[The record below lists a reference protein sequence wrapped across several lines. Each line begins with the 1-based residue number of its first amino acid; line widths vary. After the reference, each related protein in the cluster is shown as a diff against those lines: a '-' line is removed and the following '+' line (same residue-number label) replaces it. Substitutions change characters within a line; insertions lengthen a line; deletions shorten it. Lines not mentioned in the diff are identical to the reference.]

1 MSGGRRR
8 GGAPWHSLSR
18 FFAAR
23 SPSRDKEEE
32 EKEEEKPG
40 ASPGRA
46 AASVENEPESTSQKK
61 ENVLSS
67 EAVKVPQ
74 SEDGRN
80 HAEKL
85 IMQEEAKKPN
95 DLSSSTVDTK
105 IGENERQPKE
115 SFFQFL
121 GNLFNIS
128 GKSSPGEAK
137 QPSFKDNHD
146 KSEKDLRNLT
156 DSFEEETE
164 RKTEICSGALGTQI
178 VPPEQESS
186 STELSDAFSLD
197 TTQDSEQE
205 ISDLIEQVDGKLE
218 KPSVTYATYQGPR
231 HIRKYLKQQSVL
243 ETVNPLDR
251 EDESSDSSTSST
263 QTGPGRE
270 TENEKILL
278 LSSVNKDMFVKEH
291 LPEGPLEDSGCCKIN
306 HNAERHLI
314 DSPKLPNTAASKD
327 VLTKKDLGGPDRN
340 SPHLYS
346 LTHSNSAVGQS
357 DSESYIISCV
367 PVSET
372 KSSLAR
378 SPLCPR
384 SSSNT
389 VAYGSDFQKVV
400 TTTGTTAEKNSSLMS
415 DETLVQREEHTELEN
430 PAISAFSYSK
440 SGGNYT
446 TKQEGTD
453 VPTPN
458 KSVRCKVFQVPESK
472 CSDKQT
478 VDNSLMQAASQTS
491 AIPLQRHVM
500 TDTLLVNEGSRLSAQ
515 DSLKTLGIREIGQ
528 ETETTSVGEPATS
541 SHGKVLKDKM
551 ESLPKS
557 QTEAKKLSCRPQS
570 KMATPHHISLNQ
582 KDPASVENISGSA
595 SIDCLENK
603 IAPELNLEFDRN
615 HISKPL
621 ADSENPK
628 QAKVLSDAR
637 TFILAGKNSDVNAS
651 SPTSVSEIGLVND
664 MNEFILKEEGG
675 SSVVIES
682 GDADI
687 AIIACQFTKCQDVSR
702 CHKDVTNHIET
713 EERKDLSAGLHLK
726 HSSTN
731 PESKEVL
738 PCGEKRQ
745 VQLDAEGSYQEDL
758 RFKSENL
765 SKDYSSISSQGSN
778 KADLRLS
785 NSKANTQAIENSDSF
800 PLEIINDGTVN
811 FLSNAEVGCQNSI
824 SIESDSRGRKAKALS
839 ETSVPQVEL
848 REIFQEKLSSTL
860 DIVNRQAKSDLSEL
874 TSLEVEQEKSLQ
886 RMGPREIKAKYS
898 NVGLIQDC
906 QSEMSPASKCQGVQ
920 ELEVQTLG
928 YYPTFLNCDTSGTVP
943 SVDVSCQSS
952 DFCET
957 NRTFSLTEVAELNLT
972 NNSPKF
978 QETLS
983 PKENSSFFNSDTSL
997 EKNAFESEDSSFLN
1011 TSSLGLEK
1019 ETTPP
1024 RKKENIHFLRG
1035 DNDRLCYISNAE
1047 EINSLNLPNNF
1058 GSVKLT
1064 ASVSHT
1070 GTPLTSFPKPNNTCL
1085 EFATSLPTGVKVTP
1099 FQEHFGNHPEN
1110 LSPDFPTAAHFG
1122 SHIGAENGAVTE
1134 TPVSV
1139 NSSSQQCSEAS
1150 TEQLETRR
1158 ATHDQ
1163 CLDVKSNLH
1172 KKVETLIGEIFNSV
1186 KQELK
1191 SKPAVGT
1198 CQEHIASD
1206 SIMNPGTMKEDVPEK
1221 FPSKTTLTGIEQ
1233 TECLEEDGIENML
1246 DVKGEKA
1253 SILSTDGEKSL
1264 FDSDRMNVSCLL
1276 EVSARELVNDIIS
1289 SAQEKLTSEVFEA
1302 PKKTWDSDL
1311 QASTSKIMNTDGIK
1325 PHDIVREFL
1334 VSEQVVNQS
1343 KCKISETKGLSRSFS
1358 VSNLASDTESIK
1370 GREIVLYQ
1378 NLPFSENEAGQS
1390 DSKNSKE
1397 SNTVLLPEDML
1408 HKSLVNKVK
1417 TPVFVNENCKNKM
1430 EIECE
1435 EKTEVED
1442 AGTLVLNF
1450 QWPASVNDDLHVPGT
1465 SKGSFSD
1472 SLVCISEKSLP
1483 GHSSKNTPLAISEAG
1498 KIHKKDTDANLGK
1511 IGFISSML
1519 EMEKENKKDAELNI
1533 KKYETVPFMSEVGE
1547 THKNDAELNIAK
1559 MESTINIFKMGELSQ
1574 AETEKHIE
1582 KTQKLPVT
1590 SGVEKACKMR
1600 DIERDNGK
1608 VEVIP
1613 VMSEVKNAFQKDE
1626 KNTGNIDVVP
1636 VSLKMGNSYQ
1646 EHAEEDISKTEVPSV
1661 VSEMES
1667 VYQKDTVIRETENS
1681 DAIPITL
1688 EMEDIYQG
1696 DTEGDAEKNDVI
1708 SVTLDETNTYQN
1720 YAEGESMYQKE
1731 LKGIVQKTEMVSSV
1745 SEGEKAH
1752 NNATSVYL
1760 EDEEA
1765 CQKEA
1770 EEIRGE
1776 IVYMSSMTEMERAYL
1791 EDSDRIARKQE
1802 LYPKVVTFDKICG
1815 SAQKMPIIQRLEDM
1829 PSIFEKEETP
1839 QEFFEEI
1846 VGGIENEESS
1856 KIKKGLITH
1865 DSRLASYFKGYES
1878 PLCKDYEGYPDLA
1891 IPDFQLENTTESLER
1906 MSPVAADNKLRSLDC
1921 VGEQESNLSYIPQ
1934 NEQENSSFTIL
1945 YDEPLQEED
1954 TYISAEV
1961 RRTHSL
1967 IFPDTSTSSMHV
1979 LACERSE
1986 SRTDL
1991 IHHFESDAKLG
2002 ETFDSNSAETFL
2014 SVEAKRYKI
2023 YPLSLSPIYEDDS
2036 SQEDVL
2042 SNEISPGHHS
2052 SIKSRENATQPSSVL
2067 SLLQSVSER
2076 LKMNFDEDGQQE
2088 IGEGE
2093 DYEDEDEEQEES
2105 THIGSLRARR
2115 ELFSCKQSNSSI
2127 IFYPEEDQERTE
2139 ISKNIY
2145 VTSSEPTTSN
2155 LQIGLWPEKAS
2166 FLQKS
2171 DLTSKL
2177 HSSLK
2182 SVYHQYLQASK
2193 VHSSEKG
2200 AHFGG
2205 NFQEPVS
2212 KYFHVQD
2219 SSDRLSLFTE
2229 NVDKQTLKCNPRP
2242 GKIIIY
2248 DVHGSKEKQEVYC
2261 NVPDATSWSFP
2272 NGVLIKVVR
2281 GCWIVYEKPY
2291 FQGQKCVLEE
2301 GEKVLDRDWILQSRN
2316 HPQKNFVLGSIKRV
2330 LKDCSIPE
2338 IELCPQS
2345 VPASC
2350 PVYIQRAVPNL
2361 EELNIPETMLFTV
2374 KSGVWL
2380 AYPVINFK
2388 GQATVLEED
2397 HGLIEIST
2405 AEFKSLHPLQVG
2417 GLKVE
2422 MPMNLKII
2430 IYEKP
2435 HFHGQAREFNE
2446 HIDSVPNF
2454 LKNDVD
2460 FVGIGSI
2467 RVIGGVWVAYEKEHF
2482 KGQQF
2487 LLEEGDFEDSTA
2499 CRALS
2504 GPILSF
2510 RYLQANFI
2518 ESTITLF
2525 ESCLENGKFI
2535 DITNQEIPDL
2545 EEIGF
2550 GSETRS
2556 IHVKSG
2562 VWVAYQQKFFCGE
2575 QYILEKGKYKCYFDW
2590 GGSNNIIMSIRP
2602 IQLEPL
2608 GINEPPHLL
2617 KAFSKPGFQG
2627 ECIDFTKELADL
2639 NSFTPQSFKVLRG
2652 CWLLYYQE
2660 DISYNQ
2666 CVLEEGLY
2674 ADLTSCGCPT
2684 SRIRSLKPIDYVF
2697 EEPSISL
2704 FALEHCEGRELHLED
2719 AVNSVLN
2726 KDLHFYTQSVWVK
2739 SGLWIVYEGSNFLGK
2754 QILLEPNEIP
2764 NWKAF
2769 SGWKTIGSLRPVK
2782 QPAVYIRIKNRAQ
2795 DGYLT
2800 VTGNVADTKATS
2812 VCISPYNGK
2821 NTQIWHYCR
2830 GLFKSKASDTCLDV
2844 IGGRDTPGAKVA
2856 LWTEHGHS
2864 RQKWRVNRNGTIS
2877 SYLGDQ
2883 LVLDVKGGNYSDKT
2897 HVIVNQPLEGED
2909 TQIWDIEIS

>member
-1 MSGGRRR
+1 M
-8 GGAPWHSLSR
+8 
-18 FFAAR
+18 
-23 SPSRDKEEE
+23 
-32 EKEEEKPG
+32 
-40 ASPGRA
+40 
-46 AASVENEPESTSQKK
+46 
-61 ENVLSS
+61 
-67 EAVKVPQ
+67 
-74 SEDGRN
+74 
-80 HAEKL
+80 
-85 IMQEEAKKPN
+85 
-95 DLSSSTVDTK
+95 
-105 IGENERQPKE
+105 
-115 SFFQFL
+115 
-121 GNLFNIS
+121 
-128 GKSSPGEAK
+128 
-137 QPSFKDNHD
+137 
-146 KSEKDLRNLT
+146 
-156 DSFEEETE
+156 
-164 RKTEICSGALGTQI
+164 
-178 VPPEQESS
+178 
-186 STELSDAFSLD
+186 
-197 TTQDSEQE
+197 
-205 ISDLIEQVDGKLE
+205 DGKLE

-231 HIRKYLKQQSVL
+231 QIRKYMKQQSVL

-251 EDESSDSSTSST
+251 EDESSDSSTST
-263 QTGPGRE
+263 QTGPGHE

-278 LSSVNKDMFVKEH
+278 LSSANKDVFVKEH

-327 VLTKKDLGGPDRN
+327 VLTKNDLEGPDRN

-346 LTHSNSAVGQS
+346 LTHSDSAVGQS
-357 DSESYIISCV
+357 DSESYISCV
-367 PVSET
+367 SVPET
-372 KSSLAR
+372 KSSLVC

-384 SSSNT
+384 SSSST
-389 VAYGSDFQKVV
+389 FAYGSDFQKVV
-400 TTTGTTAEKNSSLMS
+400 TTTGTTAKKNSSLMS

-430 PAISAFSYSK
+430 PAISACSYNK
-440 SGGNYT
+440 SGGSYT

-458 KSVRCKVFQVPESK
+458 KSVRRKVFQMPESK

-478 VDNSLMQAASQTS
+478 VDNSLKQAASQTS

-528 ETETTSVGEPATS
+528 EAETTSVGEPTTS
-541 SHGKVLKDKM
+541 SHVKVLEDKM
-551 ESLPKS
+551 ESLPKN
-557 QTEAKKLSCRPQS
+557 QTEATKLSCGPQS
-570 KMATPHHISLNQ
+570 KMATSHHISLSQ

-603 IAPELNLEFDRN
+603 IAPELNLELDRN

-621 ADSENPK
+621 ADSENAK

-637 TFILAGKNSDVNAS
+637 TFILAGENSDLNAL
-651 SPTSVSEIGLVND
+651 SPTSVSEIDLVNNMD
-664 MNEFILKEEGG
+664 DFMLKEEGG
-675 SSVVIES
+675 SSVLIES

-687 AIIACQFTKCQDVSR
+687 TIIASQFPKCQDVSR
-702 CHKDVTNHIET
+702 CHKDVTNHVET
-713 EERKDLSAGLHLK
+713 EERKSLSACLHLK

-731 PESKEVL
+731 LESKEVL
-738 PCGEKRQ
+738 PCGEKHQ
-745 VQLDAEGSYQEDL
+745 VPLDAEDSDQEDL

-785 NSKANTQAIENSDSF
+785 NSKANMQAIENSDSF
-800 PLEIINDGTVN
+800 PLEIINDSIVN
-811 FLSNAEVGCQNSI
+811 FLSNAEVDCQNSI
-824 SIESDSRGRKAKALS
+824 SIESDSRGRKAKTLS

-848 REIFQEKLSSTL
+848 GEIFQEKLSSTL

-898 NVGLIQDC
+898 NVGFIQDC
-906 QSEMSPASKCQGVQ
+906 QSEISPASKCQGVQ
-920 ELEVQTLG
+920 ELEVETLG
-928 YYPTFLNCDTSGTVP
+928 YIPTFLKCDTSGTVP
-943 SVDVSCQSS
+943 SVDMSCQSS
-952 DFCET
+952 DFCER
-957 NRTFSLTEVAELNLT
+957 NRAFSLTEVAELNLT

-978 QETLS
+978 QETVS
-983 PKENSSFFNSDTSL
+983 PKENSSFLGSDTSL

-1011 TSSLGLEK
+1011 TSLLGLEK

-1024 RKKENIHFLRG
+1024 RKRENIHFLSG
-1035 DNDRLCYISNAE
+1035 DNDRLSYISNAE
-1047 EINSLNLPNNF
+1047 EINSLNLPNKF

-1070 GTPLTSFPKPNNTCL
+1070 GIPLTSFPKPSNTCL
-1085 EFATSLPTGVKVTP
+1085 EFATSLPTGAKVTP

-1122 SHIGAENGAVTE
+1122 SHRVAENEAVTE

-1163 CLDVKSNLH
+1163 FLDVKSNLH
-1172 KKVETLIGEIFNSV
+1172 KRVETLIGEIFNSV

-1198 CQEHIASD
+1198 CQEYIASG

-1221 FPSKTTLTGIEQ
+1221 FPSKTTLTGIEL

-1246 DVKGEKA
+1246 DVKGEEKA
-1253 SILSTDGEKSL
+1253 SVLSTDGEKSL

-1276 EVSARELVNDIIS
+1276 EVRARELVNEIIS

-1302 PKKTWDSDL
+1302 PKKTWDSDF

-1325 PHDIVREFL
+1325 PHDIVREYL

-1343 KCKISETKGLSRSFS
+1343 KCKISETKGLGRLFS
-1358 VSNLASDTESIK
+1358 VSNLASDTEPIK

-1378 NLPFSENEAGQS
+1378 NFPFSENGAGQS
-1390 DSKNSKE
+1390 DSTNLKE
-1397 SNTVLLPEDML
+1397 SNTVLLPEDMVY
-1408 HKSLVNKVK
+1408 KSLANKVK
-1417 TPVFVNENCKNKM
+1417 TPVFINENCKNKM

-1435 EKTEVED
+1435 EKTGIED
-1442 AGTLVLNF
+1442 AGTFVLNF

-1519 EMEKENKKDAELNI
+1519 EMGKDNKKDAELNI
-1533 KKYETVPFMSEVGE
+1533 KKYETAPLMSEVEE

-1559 MESTINIFKMGELSQ
+1559 MESTINIFKIGELSQ
-1574 AETEKHIE
+1574 TETEKHIE
-1582 KTQKLPVT
+1582 KTQRLPVT
-1590 SGVEKACKMR
+1590 LGAEKACKIR
-1600 DIERDNGK
+1600 DIERDIGK

-1626 KNTGNIDVVP
+1626 KNTGNIVVVP

-1646 EHAEEDISKTEVPSV
+1646 EHAEGEINKTEVPSV

-1667 VYQKDTVIRETENS
+1667 VYQNDTEIRETENS
-1681 DAIPITL
+1681 ETIPITL
-1688 EMEDIYQG
+1688 EMEDIYQVG
-1696 DTEGDAEKNDVI
+1696 TEGDAEKDDVI
-1708 SVTLDETNTYQN
+1708 SVTLDEANTCQN
-1720 YAEGESMYQKE
+1720 YAEGITGQMERSMLEMENMYQKE
-1731 LKGIVQKTEMVSSV
+1731 LKGIVQKTEIISNV
-1745 SEGEKAH
+1745 SESEKAH
-1752 NNATSVYL
+1752 NNATSVSL

-1776 IVYMSSMTEMERAYL
+1776 IVYMSPMTEMERTYL

-1815 SAQKMPIIQRLEDM
+1815 SALKMPIIQRLEDM
-1829 PSIFEKEETP
+1829 PSLFEKEETS

-1846 VGGIENEESS
+1846 VGEIENEEPT

-1865 DSRLASYFKGYES
+1865 DSRLASYFKGCES
-1878 PLCKDYEGYPDLA
+1878 PSFCKDYESYPDLA
-1891 IPDFQLENTTESLER
+1891 KPDFQPENTTEKSLER
-1906 MSPVAADNKLRSLDC
+1906 MSPIEADNKLRSLDC
-1921 VGEQESNLSYIPQ
+1921 VGEQEESNLSYIPQ
-1934 NEQENSSFTIL
+1934 DEQENSSFTIL
-1945 YDEPLQEED
+1945 YEEPLQEEE

-2042 SNEISPGHHS
+2042 SNEISPGHHGS
-2052 SIKSRENATQPSSVL
+2052 TKSRENATQPSSVL

-2088 IGEGE
+2088 VGEGE
-2093 DYEDEDEEQEES
+2093 DYEDEDEDQEES
-2105 THIGSLRARR
+2105 THTGSLRARR
-2115 ELFSCKQSNSSI
+2115 RELFSYKQSNSSI

-2139 ISKNIY
+2139 ISKNLY
-2145 VTSSEPTTSN
+2145 VTSSEPTTSD

-2212 KYFHVQD
+2212 KHFHVQD

-2229 NVDKQTLKCNPRP
+2229 VSHFYYK
-2242 GKIIIY
+2242 
-2248 DVHGSKEKQEVYC
+2248 
-2261 NVPDATSWSFP
+2261 
-2272 NGVLIKVVR
+2272 
-2281 GCWIVYEKPY
+2281 
-2291 FQGQKCVLEE
+2291 
-2301 GEKVLDRDWILQSRN
+2301 
-2316 HPQKNFVLGSIKRV
+2316 
-2330 LKDCSIPE
+2330 
-2338 IELCPQS
+2338 
-2345 VPASC
+2345 
-2350 PVYIQRAVPNL
+2350 
-2361 EELNIPETMLFTV
+2361 
-2374 KSGVWL
+2374 L
-2380 AYPVINFK
+2380 AMFCFK
-2388 GQATVLEED
+2388 
-2397 HGLIEIST
+2397 
-2405 AEFKSLHPLQVG
+2405 AEYY
-2417 GLKVE
+2417 
-2422 MPMNLKII
+2422 LKI
-2430 IYEKP
+2430 Y
-2435 HFHGQAREFNE
+2435 
-2446 HIDSVPNF
+2446 
-2454 LKNDVD
+2454 
-2460 FVGIGSI
+2460 
-2467 RVIGGVWVAYEKEHF
+2467 
-2482 KGQQF
+2482 
-2487 LLEEGDFEDSTA
+2487 
-2499 CRALS
+2499 
-2504 GPILSF
+2504 
-2510 RYLQANFI
+2510 
-2518 ESTITLF
+2518 
-2525 ESCLENGKFI
+2525 
-2535 DITNQEIPDL
+2535 
-2545 EEIGF
+2545 
-2550 GSETRS
+2550 
-2556 IHVKSG
+2556 
-2562 VWVAYQQKFFCGE
+2562 
-2575 QYILEKGKYKCYFDW
+2575 
-2590 GGSNNIIMSIRP
+2590 
-2602 IQLEPL
+2602 
-2608 GINEPPHLL
+2608 
-2617 KAFSKPGFQG
+2617 
-2627 ECIDFTKELADL
+2627 
-2639 NSFTPQSFKVLRG
+2639 
-2652 CWLLYYQE
+2652 
-2660 DISYNQ
+2660 
-2666 CVLEEGLY
+2666 
-2674 ADLTSCGCPT
+2674 
-2684 SRIRSLKPIDYVF
+2684 
-2697 EEPSISL
+2697 
-2704 FALEHCEGRELHLED
+2704 
-2719 AVNSVLN
+2719 
-2726 KDLHFYTQSVWVK
+2726 
-2739 SGLWIVYEGSNFLGK
+2739 
-2754 QILLEPNEIP
+2754 
-2764 NWKAF
+2764 
-2769 SGWKTIGSLRPVK
+2769 
-2782 QPAVYIRIKNRAQ
+2782 
-2795 DGYLT
+2795 
-2800 VTGNVADTKATS
+2800 
-2812 VCISPYNGK
+2812 
-2821 NTQIWHYCR
+2821 
-2830 GLFKSKASDTCLDV
+2830 
-2844 IGGRDTPGAKVA
+2844 
-2856 LWTEHGHS
+2856 
-2864 RQKWRVNRNGTIS
+2864 
-2877 SYLGDQ
+2877 
-2883 LVLDVKGGNYSDKT
+2883 
-2897 HVIVNQPLEGED
+2897 
-2909 TQIWDIEIS
+2909 